1 MDYYKKEKIN
11 NWILFV
17 IFVVGIILQFVGHS
31 RVGYPALGLQ
41 FISLFMLLLVLFIY
55 NKRHQ

>member
-11 NWILFV
+11 NCILFV

-55 NKRHQ
+55 NKSHQ